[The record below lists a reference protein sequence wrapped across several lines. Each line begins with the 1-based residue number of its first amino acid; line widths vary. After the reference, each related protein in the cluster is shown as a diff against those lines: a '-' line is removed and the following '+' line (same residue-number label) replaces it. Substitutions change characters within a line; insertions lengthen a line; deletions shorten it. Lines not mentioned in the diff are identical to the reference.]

1 MKKSAFRGEQAKA
14 VLVQWFDRFRNQL
27 AVPTGSRTVKTRFGD
42 THVLVGGPEGAP
54 PLVLLHG
61 AMASSAHVLRE
72 LAPLLERFRVH
83 AVDVIGQSVKSAD
96 ARPSVSNNEYGE
108 WLSDVM
114 DGLSLQRAHVVGVS
128 WGGFVS
134 IRLAAFAPERI
145 ERLVLLVPAGMVNGS
160 TWEGFVKI
168 GLPMMLYNLSPSE
181 RRLKAFVRHLLTTTD
196 DDWAPYLGDALRSYN
211 LDMRIPPLA
220 KPEELQGL
228 KAPTL
233 VMGADLDVSIPGQR
247 LLARAPELF
256 PTLAAT
262 VLIKDCRHC
271 PPTTDAF
278 RRWLSERISGFLLAN

>member
-14 VLVQWFDRFRNQL
+14 VLVQWFDRFRNGIE
-27 AVPTGSRTVKTRFGD
+27 VPTGSRTVKTRFGD

-54 PLVLLHG
+54 PLVMLHG

-96 ARPSVSNNEYGE
+96 VRPSVSNNEYAE

-114 DGLSLQRAHVVGVS
+114 EGLSLPKAHVVGVS

-145 ERLVLLVPAGMVNGS
+145 QRLVLLVPAGMVNGS
-160 TWEGFVKI
+160 PWEGFFKL

-181 RRLKAFVRHLLTTTD
+181 RRLEAFVRHLLTTPD
-196 DDWAPYLGDALRSYN
+196 DDWKPYLGDALRSYN

-220 KPEELQGL
+220 KPEELARL

-233 VMGADLDVSIPGQR
+233 VMGADLDVSMPGQR

-262 VLIKDCRHC
+262 ELIKDCRHC
-271 PPTTDAF
+271 PPTTDTF
-278 RRWLSERISGFLLAN
+278 RRWLSDRISTFLLAN